1 MNLTQLW
8 KTGLA
13 VMFGFTL
20 TLSTI
25 GCDKP
30 ADDGG
35 GAGGDAAVAP
45 AEGGS
50 GTEGSGEEAH
60 TEGDGH
66 DHADEGAKAEGDKAE
81 APAPE
86 AKKE

>member
-35 GAGGDAAVAP
+35 GDAAPAAAP
-45 AEGGS
+45 EGGS

-60 TEGDGH
+60 TEDDGH
-66 DHADEGAKAEGDKAE
+66 DHAAEGAKAEGDKAA